1 MLSYFEYLH
10 LFPIMYALLRIL
22 KCDSVAAFGLPVVP
36 EVNCM
41 FTGSFILTL
50 YFNNDACVG

>member
-1 MLSYFEYLH
+1 MLSYFVYLH

-50 YFNNDACVG
+50 YFNNDD

>member
-41 FTGSFILTL
+41 LTGSFTFIS
-50 YFNNDACVG
+50 YFNSDAWVG